1 MILSYP
7 SFHSPTLQHHHPSLN
22 ATPRLAAIARS
33 SPSLLMADR
42 NHQPPRRQPPQDMSV
57 AAEGYSVTAE
67 DGHRGRTAAADD
79 DGHDRGWQMWRQPPI
94 RPPEKQ
100 RSSRVAWALVI
111 LCTLLAT
118 AVIVAGATVFA
129 VYLIYKPRMPY
140 LLVSDAQLLRLDYD
154 QGGTIQYLEALIT
167 VQARNTN
174 SKADA
179 SFSRVDLALRFH
191 GADVARLRAAPFMVA
206 RASAAP
212 LRYDVVSAGRTLGPD
227 GMRVM
232 DQSLKSGVVP
242 LDLLGR
248 ARTRWRVGIFAS
260 LKFWTRISCR
270 LHFFFPGNGTV
281 MDSDRNTC
289 TSRSP

>member
-1 MILSYP
+1 MADDGQQP
-7 SFHSPTLQHHHPSLN
+7 MPP
-22 ATPRLAAIARS
+22 AGRRS
-33 SPSLLMADR
+33 SSG
-42 NHQPPRRQPPQDMSV
+42 QPQGEHGRRAWREPR
-57 AAEGYSVTAE
+57 
-67 DGHRGRTAAADD
+67 
-79 DGHDRGWQMWRQPPI
+79 I
-94 RPPEKQ
+94 RPEKEH
-100 RSSRVAWALVI
+100 RSSGVAWALVI
-111 LCTLLAT
+111 LCTVLAI

-140 LLVSDAQLLRLDYD
+140 LLVSDAQLVQLEYD
-154 QGGTIQYLEALIT
+154 QAGTIAYLEVLIT

-174 SKADA
+174 SRADA

-191 GADVARLRAAPFMVA
+191 GADVARLRAAPFLVA

-212 LRYDVVSAGRTLGPD
+212 LRYDVVSRGRTLDAD

-232 DQSLKSGVVP
+232 DASLKSGVVP

-248 ARTRWRVGIFAS
+248 ARTRWGVGIFAS

-270 LHFFFPGNGTV
+270 LHFFYPGNGTV